1 MNAPTPGFGLQDKIV
16 LVTGASSGIG
26 AASARAFAREGAIV
40 LAAARRTDEGEAVA
54 AAIRAEG
61 GRARFLQ
68 ADVTRE
74 DDIRRLV
81 DTAVADY
88 GRLDVAFNNAGTD
101 GRFAPFLEQDATNY
115 ELVMNTNVRSVLW
128 SMQHQ
133 IAAMLK
139 TGGGAIVNNASIGA
153 LIGFQ
158 NAAAYIASK
167 HAVMGLTK
175 TAALEYFPHGIR
187 INAVLPGII
196 DTPFQDRVWG
206 DEASKQAFARSTI
219 AGRSGTADEVAG
231 AALFLASPHAS
242 FFSGQGLVMDGGY
255 VAQ

>member
-1 MNAPTPGFGLQDKIV
+1 MSLSSFALDGKIA

-26 AASARAFAREGAIV
+26 AATARAFAREGATVI
-40 LAAARRTDEGEAVA
+40 LAARRSADGEAIA
-54 AAIRAEG
+54 ASIRADG
-61 GRARFLQ
+61 GRAEFVR

-74 DDIRRLV
+74 DDLIALV
-81 DTAVADY
+81 DHAVAGY
-88 GRLDVAFNNAGTD
+88 GRLDIAFNNAGTE
-101 GRFAPFLEQDATNY
+101 GRFSPYLEQDNDSF
-115 ELVMNTNVRSVLW
+115 ELIMNTNVRSVFW
-128 SMQHQ
+128 AMKHQ

-158 NAAAYIASK
+158 NAAVYVASK

-175 TAALEYFPHGIR
+175 TAALEFFTRGVR
-187 INAVLPGII
+187 INAVCPGII

-206 DEASKQAFARSTI
+206 DEASKRAFADATV
-219 AGRSGTADEVAG
+219 AGRSGSADEVAD
-231 AALFLASPHAS
+231 AVLFLASQRAS

-255 VAQ
+255 VTQ

>member
-1 MNAPTPGFGLQDKIV
+1 MSLSSFALDGKIA

-26 AASARAFAREGAIV
+26 AATARAFAREGAVVI
-40 LAAARRTDEGEAVA
+40 LAARRSADGEAIA
-54 AAIRAEG
+54 ASIRADG
-61 GRARFLQ
+61 GRAEFVR

-74 DDIRRLV
+74 ADLIALV
-81 DTAVADY
+81 DHAVARY
-88 GRLDVAFNNAGTD
+88 GRLDIAFNNAGTE
-101 GRFAPFLEQDATNY
+101 GRFSPYLEQDNDRF
-115 ELVMNTNVRSVLW
+115 ELIMNTNVRSVFW
-128 SMQHQ
+128 AMKHQ

-158 NAAAYIASK
+158 NAAVYVASK

-175 TAALEYFPHGIR
+175 TAALEFFTRGVR
-187 INAVLPGII
+187 INAVCPGII

-206 DEASKQAFARSTI
+206 DEASKQAFANASI
-219 AGRSGTADEVAG
+219 AGRSGSSDEVAD
-231 AALFLASPHAS
+231 AVLFLASQRAS

-255 VAQ
+255 VTQ